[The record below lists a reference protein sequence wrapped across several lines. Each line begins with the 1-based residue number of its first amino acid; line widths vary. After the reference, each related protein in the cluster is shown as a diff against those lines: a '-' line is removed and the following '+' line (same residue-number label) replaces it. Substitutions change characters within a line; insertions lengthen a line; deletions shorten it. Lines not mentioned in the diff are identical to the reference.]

1 MYMKK
6 RKKMTVKRK
15 TNKKEIDEEIDRE
28 NWFITSKKQK
38 THDVFGVP
46 PLREFRDFRFQLNI
60 KEIKYPNF
68 LPPVQD
74 YPFSAESKDRIPS
87 PRSHL
92 FPEYSFKLRKINVC
106 CSACKN
112 FSSNLNENLL
122 CPDCKAKSDT
132 PQISNSLPL
141 PQENIAVICN
151 GIEGIYFPG
160 LHMVQC
166 KCGSCSSKKQK
177 VGEWE
182 KHAGSRAKKWKASI
196 KVKISMQPLGEW
208 VENKN
213 THGFNPLKL
222 DKQQLISLLQEK
234 YKPVNAKWTSERCA
248 ICRWIEDWD
257 FNKIIICNR
266 CQIAVHQECYGA
278 KGVRDFASWVCRA
291 CETPQVDRECCLC
304 PVKGGALKPTDV
316 DPFWVHV
323 TCAWFRP
330 EIGFANDEKMEP
342 AIGLL
347 AIPPKSF
354 HQTCSICQQTH
365 GSCIQCCKCTVSY
378 HTMCAFRAGY
388 YMEMH
393 CSEKNGTQTTKWL
406 SYCASHK
413 APSVDNILVMRTPNG
428 VYSNQNTL
436 HGINGGRVLKGL
448 RLMTSDASS
457 AETNE
462 PDPFSAARCRVFRPS
477 TNKKVKLEPIV
488 HRLTRPHHHSLKLI
502 HSLSSKQYQEERNF
516 PTLRERL
523 HYLNRTINHRICF
536 GKSGIHG
543 WGLFAKREIEEGE
556 MVAEYVGERIRGSV
570 ADLRERRY
578 RSQGKDCYFFRINE
592 EVVIDATMKGTIARL
607 INHSCMPNCF
617 ARIMSL
623 GEEEDRIVLIAK
635 TDVLAGDE
643 LTFDYRFEAD
653 ESDEPKVPCLCGAP
667 NCRKFMN

>member
-1 MYMKK
+1 MA
-6 RKKMTVKRK
+6 VKRK
-15 TNKKEIDEEIDRE
+15 TNRKEIDGEIDRE

-38 THDVFGVP
+38 IDQVFGAPP
-46 PLREFRDFRFQLNI
+46 PLRGFRDFSFQLKV
-60 KEIKYPNF
+60 KESRLTNF
-68 LPPVQD
+68 LPQVRD
-74 YPFSAESKDRIPS
+74 YPFPEECYKDRTPS

-92 FPEYSFKLRKINVC
+92 FPEVSVKLRKINIC
-106 CSACKN
+106 CSACKKI
-112 FSSNLNENLL
+112 SSNLNENSL
-122 CPDCKAKSDT
+122 CPNCRVISD
-132 PQISNSLPL
+132 
-141 PQENIAVICN
+141 NITVICN
-151 GIEGIYFPG
+151 GVEGIYFPA

-182 KHAGSRAKKWKASI
+182 RHAGSRAKKWKASI
-196 KVKISMQPLGEW
+196 KVKMSMQPLGEW
-208 VENKN
+208 VANHN
-213 THGFNPLKL
+213 SQGITPPLKL

-257 FNKIIICNR
+257 FNKIIICSR

-278 KGVRDFASWVCRA
+278 KGVQDFASWVCRA
-291 CETPQVDRECCLC
+291 CESPQVDRECCLC
-304 PVKGGALKPTDV
+304 PVKGGALKPSDV

-330 EIGFANDEKMEP
+330 EIAFVNHEKMEP

-354 HQTCSICQQTH
+354 HQACSICQQTR
-365 GSCIQCCKCTVSY
+365 GSCIQCCKCTMPY

-393 CSEKNGTQTTKWL
+393 CSEKNGTQTTNWL

-413 APSVDNILVMRTPNG
+413 APSEDNILVMRTPNG
-428 VYSNQNTL
+428 VYSNQNLL
-436 HGINGGRVLKGL
+436 HRRNGGRALKGL
-448 RLMTSDASS
+448 RLMPSDASS
-457 AETNE
+457 AEINE
-462 PDPFSAARCRVFRPS
+462 PDPLSAARCQVFKPS
-477 TNKKVKLEPIV
+477 TDKKVKLEPIV
-488 HRLTRPHHHSLKLI
+488 HRLTGPHHHSLTAI
-502 HSLSSKQYQEERNF
+502 QSISSKQYQEERNF

-523 HYLNRTINHRICF
+523 HHLSRTINHRICL
-536 GKSGIHG
+536 GKSSIHG
-543 WGLFAKREIEEGE
+543 WGLFARRKLQEGE
-556 MVAEYVGERIRGSV
+556 MIAEYVGEKIRGSV

-623 GEEEDRIVLIAK
+623 GEDEDRIVLVAK
-635 TDVLAGDE
+635 KDVSAEDE

-653 ESDEPKVPCLCGAP
+653 QSDEPKVPCLCGAP
-667 NCRKFMN
+667 NCRKYMN